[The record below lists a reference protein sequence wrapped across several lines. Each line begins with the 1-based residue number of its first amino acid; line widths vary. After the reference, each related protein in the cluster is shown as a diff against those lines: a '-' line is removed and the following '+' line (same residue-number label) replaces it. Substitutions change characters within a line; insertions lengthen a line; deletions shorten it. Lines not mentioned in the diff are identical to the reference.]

1 MMVNLKKVKLLAS
14 TAFMITLATSQV
26 QAFPLLCSDPSRL
39 VASARVTMQEVMI
52 IKQEIESNM
61 QIVTLIANGGFAQ
74 AGAMIFN
81 KIQSGEYDRFGK
93 SLSNV
98 KSNTLSMAQNV
109 KEREERAKR
118 EKELRAQGMSEKLA
132 KEKARQESAER
143 LAKAQQE
150 RERAA
155 EEAKANRGSNMFNN
169 SYNWL
174 KDNKTFTSGAS
185 NALNGVANGNWGQ
198 TLSGATNA
206 TGGALN
212 SNGDT
217 TLGNIFNNAS
227 SGAGNAL
234 NSALDGNWGNVINS
248 GAGVTGNVISG
259 ATGSEGT
266 GNTIG
271 SLGGIA
277 AGTYNTFDNSG
288 SAGETI
294 SGLFNNRDIQ
304 SGLSG
309 VQNGYNQTQTENA
322 NALAAQEEADRQA
335 AEELKK
341 SMNEAGKQMQA
352 QLKQQA
358 CQRCKEENKA
368 AGRDEMTGCVTV
380 CSY

>member
-1 MMVNLKKVKLLAS
+1 MMVKLKKVKLLAS

-81 KIQSGEYDRFGK
+81 KIQDGDYDRFGR
-93 SLSNV
+93 SLSNI
-98 KSNTLSMAQNV
+98 KSNAQYMTQNV
-109 KEREERAKR
+109 REREEKALR
-118 EKELRAQGMSEKLA
+118 EKELRAQEMSEKLA
-132 KEKARQESAER
+132 QEK
-143 LAKAQQE
+143 
-150 RERAA
+150 
-155 EEAKANRGSNMFNN
+155 AKANRASNVFSN

-174 KDNKTFTSGAS
+174 KENKTFTSGAS
-185 NALNGVANGNWGQ
+185 SALNGISDGNWGQ
-198 TLSGATNA
+198 VLSGAAGA

-217 TLGNIFNNAS
+217 TLGNIFNDAS
-227 SGAGNAL
+227 EGAGSAL
-234 NSALDGNWGNVINS
+234 NSALDGNWGGVINT
-248 GAGVTGNVISG
+248 GAGVTGNVLSG
-259 ATGSEGT
+259 ATGSEGA

-271 SLGGIA
+271 SLGNVA
-277 AGTYNTFDNSG
+277 AGTYNTFDNG
-288 SAGETI
+288 GNAGETI

-309 VQNGYNQTQTENA
+309 IQNGYNQSQTNDD
-322 NALAAQEEADRQA
+322 NQGEADGQS
-335 AEELKK
+335 ELNRL
-341 SMNEAGKQMQA
+341 MNDAGKQMQA
-352 QLKQQA
+352 RMRQQA
-358 CQRCKEENKA
+358 CQRCKDENKA
-368 AGRDEMTGCVTV
+368 AGRDEMTGCATI